1 MSLVTGPSKASA
13 RHNLGPMTAQAN
25 GHGPPTSYLEALRSI
40 DMARLRQLADEP
52 PGDPTRTVRS
62 MVTASSEVAAF
73 DDLMVWE
80 QSALAQEYYIPPNH
94 SYDVFIRLAAASPV
108 VQWREGCL
116 DIRHHATG
124 QIVVVP
130 PYRAVYFRTFGPG
143 RNLHLSLAPGVLMR
157 AAGNDRPNADTGLK
171 TCFGDRDDVIAGMG
185 QALLA
190 YVKAPGGHA
199 RPFMEAAS
207 VALAVRLLERF
218 GTDDRVPRGR
228 LSQAQLARIDE
239 YLAARVDRPASLQ
252 DLAQVV
258 DLSPQAFHRAF
269 KAATGQAPL
278 RYCQQARM
286 RRARDLVEG
295 TATPL
300 VDIAAALGFSD
311 PAHFT
316 HAFRKHWGVAP
327 TRLRRG

>member
-1 MSLVTGPSKASA
+1 
-13 RHNLGPMTAQAN
+13 MTPQ
-25 GHGPPTSYLEALRSI
+25 GSRQGPPTSHLEALRSI

-52 PGDPTRTVRS
+52 PGDPTRAVRS
-62 MVTASSEVAAF
+62 MVTTSSVVPGF
-73 DDLMVWE
+73 NDLMVWE
-80 QSALAQEYYIPPNH
+80 QSARAQEYYIPPNH
-94 SYDVFIRLAAASPV
+94 SYDIFIRLEAASPV

-116 DIRHHATG
+116 DIRHDSTG

-143 RNLHLSLAPGVLMR
+143 HNIHLSLAPGVLMR
-157 AAGNDRPNADTGLK
+157 AAGHDRPRAGISLK
-171 TCFGDRDDVIAGMG
+171 TCFGERDDVIAGMG
-185 QALLA
+185 RTLLA
-190 YVKAPGGHA
+190 YAKTPGGNA
-199 RPFMEAAS
+199 RAFMEAAS
-207 VALAVRLLERF
+207 VALAVRLLERL
-218 GTDDRVPRGR
+218 GTVDKVPRR
-228 LSQAQLARIDE
+228 KLSPAQLARIDE

-269 KAATGQAPL
+269 KAATGLPPL
-278 RYCQQARM
+278 RYSQQVRM

-295 TATPL
+295 TATPIIE
-300 VDIAAALGFSD
+300 IASAVGFSD

-316 HAFRKHWGVAP
+316 HTFRKHWGVAP

>member
-1 MSLVTGPSKASA
+1 MTP
-13 RHNLGPMTAQAN
+13 LGHS
-25 GHGPPTSYLEALRSI
+25 HGPPTSYLEALRGI
-40 DMARLRQLADEP
+40 DMARLRRLADEP

-62 MVTASSEVAAF
+62 MVTASSAVAGF
-73 DDLMVWE
+73 NDLMVWE
-80 QSALAQEYYIPPNH
+80 QSARAQEYYIPPNH

-116 DIRHHATG
+116 DIRHNATG

-143 RNLHLSLAPGVLMR
+143 QNIHLSIAPGVLMR
-157 AAGNDRPNADTGLK
+157 AAGHDSPHAGVGLR
-171 TCFGDRDDVIAGMG
+171 TCFGERDEVIAGMG
-185 QALLA
+185 RSLLE
-190 YVKAPGGHA
+190 YVKAPGGNSRA
-199 RPFMEAAS
+199 FMEAAS

-218 GTDDRVPRGR
+218 GTDDKAPRR
-228 LSQAQLARIDE
+228 MLTPAQLARIDH
-239 YLAARVDRPASLQ
+239 YLVAQMDKPTSLQ

-269 KAATGQAPL
+269 KAATGLPPL
-278 RYCQQARM
+278 RYSQQLRM

-295 TATPL
+295 TSTPIG
-300 VDIAAALGFSD
+300 DIARTVGFCD
-311 PAHFT
+311 LAHFT
-316 HAFRKHWGVAP
+316 NTFRKHWGVAP

>member
-1 MSLVTGPSKASA
+1 MTPSVTS
-13 RHNLGPMTAQAN
+13 N
-25 GHGPPTSYLEALRSI
+25 GPPTSYIEALRGI

-73 DDLMVWE
+73 SDLMVWE

-94 SYDVFIRLAAASPV
+94 SYDVFIRIEAASPV

-116 DIRHHATG
+116 DIRQNASG

-130 PYRAVYFRTFGPG
+130 PYRAAYFRTFGPG
-143 RNLHLSLAPGVLMR
+143 RNLHLSLTPGVLMR
-157 AAGNDRPNADTGLK
+157 AAGHDRPKADVTLQ
-171 TCFGDRDDVIAGMG
+171 TCFGERDEVITG
-185 QALLA
+185 L
-190 YVKAPGGHA
+190 GHA
-199 RPFMEAAS
+199 LMEYVRSPAGGSRAFMEAAS

-218 GTDDRVPRGR
+218 GANDSVPRR
-228 LSQAQLARIDE
+228 TLNPQQLARIDD
-239 YLAARVDRPASLQ
+239 YLVAMVDRPISLL

-269 KAATGQAPL
+269 KAATGQPPL
-278 RYCQQARM
+278 RYSLQLRM

-295 TATPL
+295 SAASIS
-300 VDIAAALGFSD
+300 DIASAVGFSD
-311 PAHFT
+311 LAHFT
-316 HAFRKHWGVAP
+316 NTFRKHWGVAP
-327 TRLRRG
+327 TRLRRR